1 MKRKVNKGYW
11 VKIKVIECKWIEKEG
26 RFMPINLPDYS
37 LDLTEKDYEAR
48 VKSFIRSNFSDFR
61 RRQAEMMTID
71 LMESNE
77 NVTWLYLDK
86 ALHKKSVG
94 EWERYGFGLMYRK
107 EFQGYVW
114 KAIERDYEID
124 SLGDD
129 QSYYDILEDYSTD
142 VQKTENSSTV
152 EEKTECYEDETD
164 DFYF

>member
-1 MKRKVNKGYW
+1 
-11 VKIKVIECKWIEKEG
+11 
-26 RFMPINLPDYS
+26 MPINLPDYS

-77 NVTWLYLDK
+77 NITWLYLDK

-107 EFQGYVW
+107 EFQGYV
-114 KAIERDYEID
+114 
-124 SLGDD
+124 
-129 QSYYDILEDYSTD
+129 
-142 VQKTENSSTV
+142 
-152 EEKTECYEDETD
+152 
-164 DFYF
+164 